1 MALLFRCFV
10 AMNAF
15 AHALRSPLGRRVFAN
30 AISSA
35 CVTSPRICASFAA
48 DIASRS
54 QKSFKT
60 NGSDGIG
67 FAAASVAAAFAIA
80 DGHHTDATQCSGSH
94 TAASSEDAANLLLLV

>member
-1 MALLFRCFV
+1 MALLFRRFV
-10 AMNAF
+10 VMNAF

-35 CVTSPRICASFAA
+35 CVTLPRICASFAA

-60 NGSDGIG
+60 NGSDDIG
-67 FAAASVAAAFAIA
+67 FAAASATAAFAIA
-80 DGHHTDATQCSGSH
+80 GGHQTDAAQCNGPH